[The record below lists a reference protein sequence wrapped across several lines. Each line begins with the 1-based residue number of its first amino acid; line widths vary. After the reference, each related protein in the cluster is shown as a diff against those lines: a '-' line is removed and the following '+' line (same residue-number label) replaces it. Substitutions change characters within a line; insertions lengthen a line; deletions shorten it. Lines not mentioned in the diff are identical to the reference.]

1 MAVLTAPISER
12 EQRERKRGTSLSGG
26 KVRSSRQIHG
36 MKSEPKSSSTKPRK
50 EYDTPFDDK
59 GRCHYHK
66 NVQMASKKMSG
77 GWKLLCKACPK
88 CMEENYNAKED
99 DDRSVRSGRSTR
111 SGGSRKSSKE
121 QPAVSSG
128 SSKLADKLGADANGH
143 DKNGCCVV
151 HSHIQVAKKK
161 VLGGWKVL
169 RTCPACEGGEEIG
182 LDDDRL
188 SVCSGKSGK
197 SARSSRSHRSS
208 KSGSGKKKSSTSSHK
223 TTSGRYGSLPFD
235 GDGYCCQHPSVQLA
249 KKKTMGGWKIIH
261 DICPDCEVENPT
273 KSGRVRRRSRSQSRP
288 RSRSSSRRHR
298 DDDNDDDDKS
308 VSSAHSARSSRSHN
322 SSNKKSEKIKKKRVK
337 NLKTE
342 DENGNPGRYSGY
354 VDAEYRPHGNGSMK
368 YTDEALGEWE
378 GVWKDG
384 EKVAGKTKSKSK
396 F

>member
-273 KSGRVRRRSRSQSRP
+273 KSGRESQLLQQ
-288 RSRSSSRRHR
+288 
-298 DDDNDDDDKS
+298 
-308 VSSAHSARSSRSHN
+308 
-322 SSNKKSEKIKKKRVK
+322 KSEKIKKKRVK